1 MTKQRF
7 AIVFECWV
15 DQNRHLPDSIRKNAE
30 AINSIL
36 KDELERNNTTINPE
50 SPMDTLN
57 AYLKIIAAY
66 GYTLQKSRANVDF
79 LELMDTIEE
88 KNNETFEALAALAK
102 DIEAKH
108 VTYPVFQ
115 K

>member
-15 DQNRHLPDSIRKNAE
+15 DQNRHLPDSIRKNTE

-79 LELMDTIEE
+79 LEIIDAIEE
-88 KNNETFEALAALAK
+88 KNHGKFEALVALAK
-102 DIEAKH
+102 DIEVKH
-108 VTYPVFQ
+108 ATPPGFQ